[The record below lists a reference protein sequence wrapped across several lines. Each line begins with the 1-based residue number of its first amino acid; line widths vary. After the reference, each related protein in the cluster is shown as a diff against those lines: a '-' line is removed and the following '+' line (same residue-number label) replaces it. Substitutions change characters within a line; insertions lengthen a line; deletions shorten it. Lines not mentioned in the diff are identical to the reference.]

1 MVIFFRRSN
10 MKKILPLLLSLFSFV
25 ACDNVSNN
33 NAEFVSFEEAV
44 TAECITTVEAPTTIV
59 LSDGTWS
66 IVQIIKSLNSRDSQK
81 MDYTVE
87 AKAGIYTVTYEKS
100 TRTRDISN
108 LSDEE
113 IEEMKN
119 KTNEELGYPS
129 DASVIW
135 NNDKTVTISHIT
147 PKEQLSDM
155 RQQLYFSNHP
165 SGTIV
170 KTNADNTK
178 YVVELI
184 PRGATNL
191 FYYSKN

>member
-10 MKKILPLLLSLFSFV
+10 MKKILPLLLSLFAFV

-33 NAEFVSFEEAV
+33 NADSVSIDTEAV
-44 TAECITTVEAPTTIV
+44 TAECTTTVEDPTTIV

-66 IVQIIKSLNSRDSQK
+66 IVLISKSLNSKDSARQ
-81 MDYTVE
+81 DCTVE
-87 AKAGIYTVTYEKS
+87 AKEEIYTATYGKQ
-100 TRTRDISN
+100 TDTYDMSN

-119 KTNEELGYPS
+119 KTNGELGLPS

-135 NNDKTVTISHIT
+135 NNDKTVTVSLIAT
-147 PKEQLSDM
+147 KEQLSHIG
-155 RQQLYFSNHP
+155 QNYNFSNF
-165 SGTIV
+165 SGADV

-178 YVVELI
+178 YVVDSHNDGTYVL
-184 PRGATNL
+184 
-191 FYYSKN
+191 YYSKN

>member
-1 MVIFFRRSN
+1 
-10 MKKILPLLLSLFSFV
+10 MKKILPLLLSLFAFV

-33 NAEFVSFEEAV
+33 NADFTEAV
-44 TAECITTVEAPTTIV
+44 TAECTTTVEDPTTIV
-59 LSDGTWS
+59 LSDGTWT
-66 IVQIIKSLNSRDSQK
+66 IVQIIESLNSRDSQK

-87 AKAGIYTVTYEKS
+87 AKAGIYTVIYEKS

-119 KTNEELGYPS
+119 KTNEELGYTS

-135 NNDKTVTISHIT
+135 NNDKTVTISDIT